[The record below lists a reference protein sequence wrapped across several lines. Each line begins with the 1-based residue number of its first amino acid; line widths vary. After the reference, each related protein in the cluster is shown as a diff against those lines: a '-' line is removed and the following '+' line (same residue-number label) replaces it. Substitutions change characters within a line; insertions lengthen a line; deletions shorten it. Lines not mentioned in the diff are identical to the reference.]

1 MATNKEKKQLV
12 IDETLAS
19 FRESSGIIISD
30 YQGLTVEKISK
41 LRRDLRKVGAK
52 YKVVKN
58 TLSKKVLKELSI
70 TSLDAYF
77 TGVTGIIFCKEYV
90 SAIKV
95 LTKFAKENEAFKIK
109 GGYLDN
115 KAFNVKEITEIS
127 KLSSKEEL
135 IGKLVYLLN
144 QPLTRLMNVLSSPS
158 REIVTVLSAI
168 KDKK

>member
-1 MATNKEKKQLV
+1 M
-12 IDETLAS
+12 
-19 FRESSGIIISD
+19 
-30 YQGLTVEKISK
+30 
-41 LRRDLRKVGAK
+41 
-52 YKVVKN
+52 VKN
-58 TLSKKVLKELSI
+58 TLSKRVLKELSI
-70 TSLDAYF
+70 SSLDSYF
-77 TGVTGIIFCKEYV
+77 TGVTGIVFCKEYV
-90 SAIKV
+90 SAIKI